1 MIELT
6 YEKLLGLCGGFT
18 VVCVAVGWLIKII
31 KAVKKPSDDV
41 NTKLK
46 NDDKRITELEEQMAM
61 LAKSQPII
69 LRTLFVICD
78 ELKRDNDVE
87 GKISKQQEDINNYL
101 LER

>member
-1 MIELT
+1 M
-6 YEKLLGLCGGFT
+6 
-18 VVCVAVGWLIKII
+18 CVAVGWLIKII
-31 KAVKKPSDDV
+31 KAVKKPSDNV

>member
-6 YEKLLGLCGGFT
+6 YEKLLALCASFT
-18 VVCVAVGWLIKII
+18 IVCVAAGWVLKIV
-31 KAVKKPSDDV
+31 KALKKPSDDV